1 MGKKTRF
8 PPDRFSSH
16 KLDAHRRLLAEV
28 PERQEA
34 RVHRIH
40 SRNQMLAA
48 TQAYNLR
55 LERNRVQQHITSM
68 PGSLQKMAAEQY
80 VGNLERRIHHLAQ
93 SGLP

>member
-8 PPDRFSSH
+8 APRFSSH
-16 KLDAHRRLLAEV
+16 KLDAQRRLLAEL
-28 PERQEA
+28 PERQEQH
-34 RVHRIH
+34 VQRIH

-68 PGSLQKMAAEQY
+68 PASLQKMAAEQY
-80 VGNLERRIHHLAQ
+80 VGNLERRIHHLAHT
-93 SGLP
+93 GLP